1 MADFFRRFI
10 HNLWYY
16 RRPPW
21 DSGITPPELMEFI
34 RSNPP
39 ARALDLGCGTG
50 TNVLTLAQHGWQV
63 TGIDF
68 APKAISIARRKI
80 QSANISANLY
90 VRDVTRLDGIAGPFE
105 FILDLGCFHGLTD
118 SEKELYLAQL
128 QKVSAPDGNWLLYG
142 FFKASYKT
150 PGPGLVPK
158 DIDRIQVCFQLV
170 SQKDGMDRRD
180 RPSAYF
186 LFRKY

>member
-1 MADFFRRFI
+1 MADYLRRVIF
-10 HNLWYY
+10 NLWYY

-34 RSNPP
+34 SSNPP

-63 TGIDF
+63 TGIDY
-68 APKAISIARRKI
+68 APKAISIAKRKI

-90 VRDVTRLDGIAGPFE
+90 VGDVTRLDGIDGPFE
-105 FILDLGCFHGLTD
+105 FVLDLGCFHGLTD
-118 SEKELYLAQL
+118 SEKKSYLAQL
-128 QKVSAPDGNWLLYG
+128 QKVCAPNGNWFLYG
-142 FFKASYKT
+142 FFRVSGAI
-150 PGPGLVPK
+150 PGPGLVPQ
-158 DIDRIQVCFQLV
+158 DIDQIQVCFKLV
-170 SQKDGMDRRD
+170 SQKDGLDRRD

>member
-1 MADFFRRFI
+1 MKR
-10 HNLWYY
+10 
-16 RRPPW
+16 
-21 DSGITPPELMEFI
+21 
-34 RSNPP
+34 NPP

-80 QSANISANLY
+80 QSANITANLY
-90 VRDVTRLDGIAGPFE
+90 VGDVTRLDGIDGPFE

-118 SEKELYLAQL
+118 SEKKLYLAQL
-128 QKVSAPDGNWLLYG
+128 QKVCFPDGKWLLYG
-142 FFKASYKT
+142 FFKASDIIT
-150 PGPGLVPK
+150 GPGLVPK
-158 DIDRIQVCFQLV
+158 DIDRIQANFKLV
-170 SQKDGMDRRD
+170 SQKDGVDRRD

>member
-1 MADFFRRFI
+1 MADFFRRLIF
-10 HNLWYY
+10 NLWYY

-21 DSGITPPELMEFI
+21 DSGISPPELMEFI

-63 TGIDF
+63 TGIDY

-90 VRDVTRLDGIAGPFE
+90 VGDVTRLDGIAGPFE
-105 FILDLGCFHGLTD
+105 FILDLGCFHGLSD
-118 SEKELYLAQL
+118 SEKKSYLVQL
-128 QKVSAPDGNWLLYG
+128 QKVCAPEGNWLLYG
-142 FFKASYKT
+142 FFKPSDNV
-150 PGPGLVPK
+150 PGSGLVPQ
-158 DIDRIQVCFQLV
+158 DIDQIQENFKLV